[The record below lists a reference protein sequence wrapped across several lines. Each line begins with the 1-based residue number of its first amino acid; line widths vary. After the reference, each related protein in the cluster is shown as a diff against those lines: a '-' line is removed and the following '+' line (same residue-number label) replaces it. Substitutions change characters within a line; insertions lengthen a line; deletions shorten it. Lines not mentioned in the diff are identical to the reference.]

1 MNNVNLIGR
10 LTRDPELR
18 YAITGT
24 PITRFTVAV
33 NRKLSREK
41 RQELEVQG
49 KPTADFIM
57 CQAFG
62 NTAELIANYFS
73 KGNLIGLEGSIQ
85 TGSYKNNEGRTVFTT
100 DVIVN
105 SIDFI
110 ETKNINN
117 NLPANNNTNSSNNA
131 GSMQDSGFFP
141 IDEKDIPF

>member
-10 LTRDPELR
+10 LTKDPELR

-41 RQELEVQG
+41 RQELEAQG

-62 NTAELIANYFS
+62 NMAELIANYFS

-105 SIDFI
+105 NIDFI
-110 ETKNINN
+110 QSNNTNNI
-117 NLPANNNTNSSNNA
+117 PANNTNISNDA
-131 GSMQDSGFFP
+131 GSIDNGFFP
-141 IDEKDIPF
+141 VDNEDIPF

>member
-1 MNNVNLIGR
+1 MNRVCLIGR
-10 LTRDPELR
+10 LTKDPDLR
-18 YAITGT
+18 YTTTGV

-41 RQELEVQG
+41 RQELEAQG

-62 NTAELIANYFS
+62 NTAELIANCFA

-85 TGSYKNNEGRTVFTT
+85 TGSYLNKNNQKVYTT

-105 SIDFI
+105 NIDFI
-110 ETKNINN
+110 QSNNTNNI
-117 NLPANNNTNSSNNA
+117 PANNTNISNDA
-131 GSMQDSGFFP
+131 GIIDNGFFP
-141 IDEKDIPF
+141 VDNEDIPF

>member
-10 LTRDPELR
+10 LTKDPELR
-18 YAITGT
+18 YTTTGLAT
-24 PITRFTVAV
+24 TRITVAV

-41 RQELEVQG
+41 IQELEAQG

-62 NTAELIANYFS
+62 NMAELIANYFS

-85 TGSYKNNEGRTVFTT
+85 TGSYLNKNNQKVYTT

-105 SIDFI
+105 NIDFI
-110 ETKNINN
+110 QSNNTTNN
-117 NLPANNNTNSSNNA
+117 NIPANNTNISNDA
-131 GSMQDSGFFP
+131 GIIDNGFFP